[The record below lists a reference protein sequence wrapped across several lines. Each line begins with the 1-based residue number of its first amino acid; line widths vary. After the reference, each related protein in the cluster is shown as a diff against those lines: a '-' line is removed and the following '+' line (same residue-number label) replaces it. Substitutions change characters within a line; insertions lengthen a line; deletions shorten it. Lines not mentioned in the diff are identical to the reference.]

1 MYPNSKAFKG
11 FTQPRGLQVVNCKI
25 DLQRSKEDASKSDT
39 DGTTWVKYPTPVRYE
54 EHTLKRG
61 EFAFTMAGYE
71 SNTFDK
77 QMAVRTV
84 LNKVRAKLSKFKGS
98 DRMSDERK
106 KEMALMMTILPVGV
120 IVNDVVFPSPGQFI
134 GPNNVNPVIAD
145 SGHTTVTHTGDKR
158 ICSGNAVQVYFVNE
172 RKKQYNDG
180 NRFSDDRKVLGVQP
194 LEISRNLET
203 VVDQCDA
210 KNEFDTLLTKR
221 NDGTEIDKKKG
232 ALFLDYFRAAL
243 FREMRNCVGVSST
256 SADAGERIDIMTQ
269 SPFNPLNFAKILTED
284 SIVAD
289 SSKRG
294 KFD

>member
-25 DLQRSKEDASKSDT
+25 DLQRSKEDASKSDS
-39 DGTTWVKYPTPVRYE
+39 DGSTFTMYPTPVRYE

-77 QMAVRTV
+77 QMGVRTV
-84 LNKVRAKLSKFKGS
+84 LNKVRGKHSKFKHG
-98 DRMSDERK
+98 DGMSDK
-106 KEMALMMTILPVGV
+106 KKREMAMMMTILPVGV

-158 ICSGNAVQVYFVNE
+158 ICSGNAVQVYFVDKD
-172 RKKQYNDG
+172 KKQYNDG

-194 LEISRNLET
+194 LEVSRHLGT
-203 VVDQCDA
+203 VLKQCNA
-210 KNEFDTLLTKR
+210 EKEFNVLRRGSTKTYDEDR
-221 NDGTEIDKKKG
+221 A

-243 FREMRNCVGVSST
+243 FRGMRNCVGVSST
-256 SADAGERIDIMTQ
+256 SADAGERIDIMVQ
-269 SPFNPLNFAKILTED
+269 HPFNPLNFAKISSED
-284 SIVAD
+284 KTATD

-294 KFD
+294 NF